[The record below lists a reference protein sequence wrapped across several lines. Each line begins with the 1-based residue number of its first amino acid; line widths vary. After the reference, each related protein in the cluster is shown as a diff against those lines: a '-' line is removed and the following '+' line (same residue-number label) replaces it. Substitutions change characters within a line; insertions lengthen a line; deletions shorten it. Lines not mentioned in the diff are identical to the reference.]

1 MTMTRKTPKA
11 SEPQAKLLARLFAG
25 GKGSYSSGYNTPSE
39 VVLVKHGWVSLG
51 EGYAAPNPEITF
63 YPMTLTTAGE
73 EALLS
78 HLMERRHQR
87 IMKAGATP

>member
-11 SEPQAKLLARLFAG
+11 SEAQAKFLARLFAG
-25 GKGSYSSGYNTPSE
+25 WTTSYSSGYNEPTRAA
-39 VVLVKHGWVSLG
+39 LLKRGWISLG
-51 EGYAAPNPEITF
+51 EGYPAPNPELTL
-63 YPMTLTTAGE
+63 YPMMLTTAGE

-87 IMKAGATP
+87 IMKSGATP